1 MFSRR
6 LSLATVSAWECSFE
20 CPISLELCFKIITP
34 LKLDSGALVVE
45 IHLPP
50 PLTLTLPT
58 TVFVMLMCT
67 EQACAKPAPPEK
79 LLNNVL

>member
-1 MFSRR
+1 MLSRR

-34 LKLDSGALVVE
+34 LKLDSGALVVD

-58 TVFVMLMCT
+58 PVFVMLMCT